1 MAPRRLFRV
10 ICAPGVKV
18 GDDVVINDEI
28 VGVFTTVAGDIALA
42 LIKRGVELSD
52 PIGENPTL

>member
-1 MAPRRLFRV
+1 MAPRRLCRV
-10 ICAPGVKV
+10 ICAPGAKV
-18 GDDVVINDEI
+18 GNDVVINEEM

>member
-1 MAPRRLFRV
+1 V
-10 ICAPGVKV
+10 ICAPGVKA
-18 GDDVVINDEI
+18 GDKVVVNEEM

>member
-1 MAPRRLFRV
+1 V